1 MTNKQEGRAHLAERR
16 ARGRLETRRDDTTVL
31 NARAM
36 KRQRVVLSVM
46 QMLAAVAIMYGWI
59 AVLALVGE

>member
-1 MTNKQEGRAHLAERR
+1 MNGERIGRAHLAERR
-16 ARGRLETRRDDTTVL
+16 ARGMETRRDDTTAL
-31 NARAM
+31 QMRAM

-46 QMLAAVAIMYGWI
+46 QMLAAIAIMYGWI